1 MSINRWM
8 DKETVIQIYNAIILS
23 LLYSSWGSHSK
34 YMGWFAIR
42 SFSQLWVFTGRTDAA
57 AEALV
62 FWSSDVNKWL
72 IENVPDAGKDWG
84 QKKQRA
90 SEDEMAGRKEHELRQ
105 TLRWWGTGSLVCCS
119 SWGHKESD
127 TTGRLK
133 DNNNT
138 QPQKRMKSCHL

>member
-8 DKETVIQIYNAIILS
+8 DKESVIQIYSGIILS

-42 SFSQLWVFTGRTDAA
+42 SFSQLWIFTGRTDAA
-57 AEALV
+57 AEAPV
-62 FWSSDVNKWL
+62 FSSSDMNKWL

-90 SEDEMAGRKEHELRQ
+90 SEDEMAGWHQWCNEHELGQ
-105 TLRWWGTGSLVCCS
+105 TPRRWGTGSLVCCS

-127 TTGRLK
+127 TTGQLK
-133 DNNNT
+133 NNNNNT
-138 QPQKRMKSCHL
+138 QP